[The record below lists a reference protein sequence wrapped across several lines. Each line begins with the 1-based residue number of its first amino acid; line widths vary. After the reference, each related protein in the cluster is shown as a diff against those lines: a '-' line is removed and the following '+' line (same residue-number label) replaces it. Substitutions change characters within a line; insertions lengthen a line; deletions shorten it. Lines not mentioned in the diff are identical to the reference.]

1 MDGINFT
8 NKAQRMVN
16 NSQNLARELGQQQ
29 IDALHLLTAILSDT
43 DNIVLNL
50 LNRLGV
56 DIEQLTKRARA
67 SLNQIPTANNP
78 QTMGQLYLTQDMARV
93 IEQARTEAVNLGD
106 EFVSLEHLF
115 LALLNAPVYARDL
128 LEKSTFL
135 RQTQISD
142 GSVPTKLDYA
152 TALKVFAQIRGGER
166 VTSPNPEAKYKI
178 IENYS
183 RNLTSLARHGKLDP
197 IVGREDE
204 TRRLMQILSR
214 RTKNNPV
221 LIGEAGVGKTAIV
234 EGLAQKIVRG
244 EVPESLKDKEVIS
257 LDIGALIAGTRY
269 RGEFEDRIKMLLKE
283 IKKAE
288 GKYLLFIDEL
298 HTLIGAGGAEGAIDA
313 SNLMKPALARGELRA
328 MGATTLKEY
337 QKYIESDPA
346 LERRFQPIYVTE
358 PTVEDTISVLRGIKE
373 KYELHHGLKIKD
385 SALSAAAELSARYI
399 PDRFLPDKA
408 VDLMDEAASALRL
421 EIESNPIEL
430 ENLKKEIQK
439 LEIEKEALKKEAP
452 ATEKEKG
459 LHEKREKVIARELA
473 ELSEKANTFS
483 VRWKTEKETITNI
496 KTLKEEIEKQKY
508 ELERLLKDGDLQ
520 KVAEIKYG
528 ILPDLF
534 TKLRKQE
541 NKLVRLQK
549 QNPILKQE
557 VGPEEIARVVSRWTG
572 VPVMRLLESEA
583 GKLENME
590 GVLTKRVISQEEAI
604 TAVSNAIRRSRAGI
618 SEESRPLGSFLFL
631 GPTGVGKTETAKALA
646 EFLFNDENA
655 LIRVDMSEYMEKFDV
670 SKMVGSPP
678 GYVGYDEGG
687 QLTEKV
693 RRRPY
698 SVILLDEIEKAH
710 PEVFNILLQVLDD
723 GRLTDSKGRAVS
735 FKNTILIM
743 TSNVGSDIIAK
754 GAPLGFVSSG
764 EVSEVVEQKENM
776 KEKVFGAL
784 KEKFKPEFLNRID
797 EMIIFNYLGQE
808 EIKKIV
814 DLELK
819 KVEKR
824 LEKKGITIVVTEKAK
839 QILSQKG
846 FDPNLGARPL
856 KRVIQRTILDPM
868 ALQIV
873 RGEIREGDKISIED
887 SGGQVVLRTVS
898 SKKKASAPVL
908 VKTR

>member
-1 MDGINFT
+1 
-8 NKAQRMVN
+8 
-16 NSQNLARELGQQQ
+16 
-29 IDALHLLTAILSDT
+29 
-43 DNIVLNL
+43 
-50 LNRLGV
+50 
-56 DIEQLTKRARA
+56 
-67 SLNQIPTANNP
+67 
-78 QTMGQLYLTQDMARV
+78 
-93 IEQARTEAVNLGD
+93 
-106 EFVSLEHLF
+106 
-115 LALLNAPVYARDL
+115 
-128 LEKSTFL
+128 
-135 RQTQISD
+135 
-142 GSVPTKLDYA
+142 
-152 TALKVFAQIRGGER
+152 
-166 VTSPNPEAKYKI
+166 
-178 IENYS
+178 
-183 RNLTSLARHGKLDP
+183 
-197 IVGREDE
+197 
-204 TRRLMQILSR
+204 
-214 RTKNNPV
+214 
-221 LIGEAGVGKTAIV
+221 VGKTAIV
-234 EGLAQKIVRG
+234 EGLAKMIVKG
-244 EVPESLKDKEVIS
+244 DVSESLKDKEVIS

-328 MGATTLKEY
+328 IGATTLKEY
-337 QKYIESDPA
+337 QKYIESDSA

-358 PTVEDTISVLRGIKE
+358 PTVENTVSVLRGIKE

-385 SALSAAAELSARYI
+385 SALIAAAELSSRYI

-421 EIESNPIEL
+421 EIESDPIEL
-430 ENLKKEIQK
+430 EDLKKEIQK
-439 LEIEKEALKKEAP
+439 LEIEKEALKKEVFV
-452 ATEKEKG
+452 TEKEKEI
-459 LHEKREKVIARELA
+459 HEKREKVIARELA

-496 KTLKEEIEKQKY
+496 KTFKEEIEKQKY

-541 NKLVRLQK
+541 NKLLRLQK
-549 QNPILKQE
+549 KNPILKQE

-572 VPVMRLLESEA
+572 IPVMRLLESEA

-590 GVLTKRVISQEEAI
+590 GALMKRIISQEEAI
-604 TAVSNAIRRSRAGI
+604 VAVSNAIRRSRAGI
-618 SEESRPLGSFLFL
+618 SEEDRPLGSFLFL

-655 LIRVDMSEYMEKFDV
+655 LIRIDMSEYMEKFDV

-723 GRLTDSKGRAVS
+723 GRLTDSKGRVVS

-754 GAPLGFVSSG
+754 GAPLGFVG
-764 EVSEVVEQKENM
+764 GGKVKDISEQRENM

-797 EMIIFNYLGQE
+797 EMIIFNYLGPE

-824 LEKKGITIVVTEKAK
+824 LGKKGISIIVPEKAK
-839 QILSQKG
+839 QILSEKG

-856 KRVIQRTILDPM
+856 KRVIQKIILDPM
-868 ALQIV
+868 ALKIV
-873 RGEIREGDKISIED
+873 KGEIKEGDKISIED
-887 SGGQVVLRTVS
+887 IDNQIVLKVIS
-898 SKKKASAPVL
+898 SKKKPFALIKSKEKV
-908 VKTR
+908 V

>member
-8 NKAQRMVN
+8 NKAQRMVMN
-16 NSQNLARELGQQQ
+16 AQNLARELGQQQ
-29 IDALHLLTAILSDT
+29 IDALHLLMAILSDA

-50 LNRLGV
+50 LTRINV
-56 DIEQLTKRARA
+56 DIEHLSKRVKA
-67 SLNQIPTANNP
+67 SLNQIPSTNNP
-78 QTMGQLYLTQDMARV
+78 QALGQLYLTQDMARV
-93 IEQARTEAVNLGD
+93 IEQARAEAFNLGD

-115 LALLNAPVYARDL
+115 LALLNSPVYAREI
-128 LEKSTFL
+128 LEKATFL
-135 RQTQISD
+135 RNTQTPEE
-142 GSVPTKLDYA
+142 GEPVLKLDYSI
-152 TALKVFAQIRGGER
+152 ALKVFAQIRGGER
-166 VTSPNPEAKYKI
+166 VTSPNPEAKHKI

-183 RNLTSLARHGKLDP
+183 RNLTTLARKGKLDP

-234 EGLAQKIVRG
+234 EGLAQKIVKG

-257 LDIGALIAGTRY
+257 LDLGSLIAGTRY
-269 RGEFEDRIKMLLKE
+269 RGEFEDRIKNLLKE
-283 IKKAE
+283 IRKAE

-328 MGATTLKEY
+328 IGATTLKEY

-346 LERRFQPIYVTE
+346 LERRFQPIFVTE
-358 PTVEDTISVLRGIKE
+358 PTVEDTLSILRGIKE
-373 KYELHHGLKIKD
+373 KYELHHGLRIKD
-385 SALSAAAELSARYI
+385 SALSSAAELSARYI

-421 EIESNPIEL
+421 EIESNPSEL
-430 ENLKKEIQK
+430 EDLKKEIQK
-439 LEIEKEALKKEAP
+439 LEIEKEALKKDIP
-452 ATEKEKG
+452 STPKEKED
-459 LHEKREKVIARELA
+459 HEKREKVIARSLA
-473 ELSEKANTFS
+473 ELTEKANAFS
-483 VRWKTEKETITNI
+483 VRWKTEKDTIYAI
-496 KTLKEEIEKQKY
+496 RELKEDIEKQKY
-508 ELERLLKDGDLQ
+508 ELEKLLKEGDLQ

-534 TKLRKQE
+534 SKLKKQE
-541 NKLVRLQK
+541 NRLSRLQK

-557 VGPEEIARVVSRWTG
+557 IGPEEIARVVSRWTG
-572 VPVMRLLESEA
+572 IPVTRLLESEA
-583 GKLENME
+583 GKLESME
-590 GVLTKRVISQEEAI
+590 NVLTKRVISQEEAI
-604 TAVSNAIRRSRAGI
+604 VAVSNAIRRSRAGI

-655 LIRVDMSEYMEKFDV
+655 MIRVDMSEYMEKFDV
-670 SKMVGSPP
+670 SKMIGSPP

-710 PEVFNILLQVLDD
+710 PEVFNILLQVLED
-723 GRLTDSKGRAVS
+723 GRLTDSKGRVVS

-743 TSNVGSDIIAK
+743 TSNVGSEIIAQ
-754 GAPLGFVSSG
+754 GAPLGFISKH
-764 EVSEVVEQKENM
+764 EKFTQKESTR
-776 KEKVFGAL
+776 EKVQEAL
-784 KEKFKPEFLNRID
+784 REKFKPEFLNRID
-797 EMIIFNYLGQE
+797 EIIIFNYLGPE

-814 DLELK
+814 DLELR

-824 LEKKGITIVVTEKAK
+824 LEKKDISISVSETAK
-839 QILSQKG
+839 QVLSQKG

-856 KRVIQRTILDPM
+856 RRIIQRLILDPM
-868 ALQIV
+868 ALKIV
-873 RGEIREGDKISIED
+873 KNEIVEGDKIFIEEED
-887 SGGQVVLRTVS
+887 GRVVLKTIS
-898 SKKKASAPVL
+898 HSTKKKSN
-908 VKTR
+908 KR